1 MNINSIINHKI
12 KIEKIEKTEKTEKTE
27 KKIFHP
33 EITIVKVDCMQYIA
47 QIIKDTLIDIGWAC
61 SIISH
66 DNINEYIEKNN
77 PHHYFLFFIATQIT
91 KNVANYKRYILYQ
104 LEQNINNKISVNY
117 NKLHESNILRQMYNN
132 ASLLIDY
139 CQLNINVTKQ
149 YYKNNF
155 KIMNVPA
162 RNITH
167 RESHKENYLYDIIF
181 IGSMN
186 KRRENIMFKLK
197 EKYKVLIVEN
207 VYGEELK
214 KLCNQSNICLNIH
227 YYENAILERVRL
239 NEMME
244 YGIKI
249 ISEKPCIEDMNIC
262 RYYKSTHFIEMIDN
276 SDNLNELFNT
286 IECIKNE
293 PNGLHDLK
301 ELEQIFTHDIREIFK
316 HSK

>member
-1 MNINSIINHKI
+1 MHSIINHKNRQI
-12 KIEKIEKTEKTEKTE
+12 QNTQIQNIEIQNKVFE
-27 KKIFHP
+27 P
-33 EITIVKVDCMQYIA
+33 EITIIKVDCMQYIA
-47 QIIKDTLIDIGWAC
+47 QIIKDELIEMGWVC

-66 DNINEYIEKNN
+66 ENMNEYIEKNN

-91 KNVANYKRYILYQ
+91 KNVAMYKRYILYQ
-104 LEQNINNKISVNY
+104 LEQNVNNKISVNY
-117 NKLHESNILRQMYNN
+117 KKLHESNILKQMYNN

-139 CQLNINVTKQ
+139 CQLNINVTNK

-162 RNITH
+162 RNISNT
-167 RESHKENYLYDIIF
+167 SHKEHLYDIIF

-186 KRRENIMFKLK
+186 KRRENIICKLK

-207 VYGEELK
+207 IYGEELK
-214 KLCNQSNICLNIH
+214 QLCNQSNICLNIH

-249 ISEKPCIEDMNIC
+249 ISEKPCLEDMDIC
-262 RYYKSTHFIEMIDN
+262 NYYDSVNFISMIDN
-276 SDNLNELFNT
+276 LDNLDELLFT
-286 IECIKNE
+286 IEKIKFDENHYTK
-293 PNGLHDLK
+293 NNLNQLQSLFKDNIKILHAFL
-301 ELEQIFTHDIREIFK
+301 
-316 HSK
+316 

>member
-1 MNINSIINHKI
+1 
-12 KIEKIEKTEKTEKTE
+12 
-27 KKIFHP
+27 
-33 EITIVKVDCMQYIA
+33 MQYIA
-47 QIIKDTLIDIGWAC
+47 QIIKDELIDMGWSC
-61 SIISH
+61 SIISQ

-91 KNVANYKRYILYQ
+91 KNVAMYKRYILYQ
-104 LEQNINNKISVNY
+104 LEQNVNNKISVNY
-117 NKLHESNILRQMYNN
+117 NKLHESNILKQMYNN

-139 CQLNINVTKQ
+139 CQLNINVTNQ

-162 RNITH
+162 RNITQD

-186 KRRENIMFKLK
+186 KRRENIISKLK
-197 EKYKVLIVEN
+197 ETYKVLIVN
-207 VYGEELK
+207 NIYGEELK
-214 KLCNQSNICLNIH
+214 QLCYQSNICLNIH

-249 ISEKPCIEDMNIC
+249 ISEKPCIEDMDIC
-262 RYYKSTHFIEMIDN
+262 RYYDSVYFIDIIDN
-276 SDNLNELFNT
+276 NLDELLNT
-286 IECIKNE
+286 IERIKNKE
-293 PNGLHDLK
+293 IDSKNNNNLNVLHSLFKK
-301 ELEQIFTHDIREIFK
+301 EIKVLQTIL
-316 HSK
+316 